1 MTISHLHRDHNYRE
15 GIIGPNPV
23 FIEGPGEYEVKG
35 VKIIGV
41 QVFHDEKKG
50 QERGFNT
57 IYRIDMDGIS
67 IAHLGDLG
75 HKLDDVILDQI
86 DGIDILLIPVGGYYT
101 IGPETAVAVINQI
114 EPSIIIPMHYMV
126 NENSEN
132 SGKLVRVNAFLK
144 EMGKQD
150 TAVQNKIT
158 VTKDNLPV
166 EPTIIVLE

>member
-1 MTISHLHRDHNYRE
+1 
-15 GIIGPNPV
+15 
-23 FIEGPGEYEVKG
+23 
-35 VKIIGV
+35 
-41 QVFHDEKKG
+41 
-50 QERGFNT
+50 
-57 IYRIDMDGIS
+57 MDGIS